1 MVYFQRTGCGLAVA
15 RRKCCHLCA
24 RSVHTVQPC
33 AHQFIVLLEAARIQP
48 VFKRMLGDFS
58 VSVIHPTVTWTT
70 GSSSCGC
77 CCRCSRHES
86 RRAAFELLTELCNN
100 SPRNLQ
106 LVCRQLLAMHHQANP
121 DCANQWEVRMGRC
134 NNGNHGSDTAA
145 GYAPPGQPGLR
156 QPVGG
161 KNGSL

>member
-1 MVYFQRTGCGLAVA
+1 MAVA

-24 RSVHTVQPC
+24 CSMFHAHCTTV
-33 AHQFIVLLEAARIQP
+33 HQFIVLFEAACIHL
-48 VFKRMLGDFS
+48 VFKCMLGYFS
-58 VSVIHPTVTWTT
+58 VSVIHQTLTWTT
-70 GSSSCGC
+70 GSSCGC

-100 SPRNLQ
+100 SPHNLQ

-121 DCANQWEVRMGRC
+121 DCANQWEVRMGC
-134 NNGNHGSDTAA
+134 YDNGNHGSDTAA
-145 GYAPPGQPGLR
+145 GFAPPGQPRLH

-161 KNGSL
+161 KNGSLRQW